1 LQAHLMRGRV
11 VQLKPPA
18 LRHVAG
24 DFGIVPI
31 AEAWSLHPSS
41 VEASVDPRDRR
52 DRLRAFFSA
61 SQAALGG

>member
-11 VQLKPPA
+11 VQLKPLT

-41 VEASVDPRDRR
+41 VEASLF
-52 DRLRAFFSA
+52 LR
-61 SQAALGG
+61 